1 MFRKVFNVLNSAVQ
15 DLRID
20 NSNRELY
27 TVQEETSYEDSFN
40 MIIDNIIRVTA
51 EETKCKVIDLE
62 GTMSKFLSNYG
73 I

>member
-27 TVQEETSYEDSFN
+27 TVQEEPSYEDSFN

>member
-15 DLRID
+15 DLRIN

-27 TVQEETSYEDSFN
+27 TTQEEPNYEDSFN